1 MQAGVGSLAAA
12 FQAFLC
18 GCHDKPRPFFTV
30 VEPTEAACFYKSMIM
45 ADGKPHAVK
54 GDMNTIMAGLA
65 CGEPSEIAWDILKKN
80 ADAFIA
86 CSDHVALKGM
96 RVLGNPLEG
105 DDSIISGESG
115 AVTTGLVYELLNN
128 SMFNELAEQLG
139 LGADSRVL
147 VISTEGDTDPEHY
160 RKVVW

>member
-1 MQAGVGSLAAA
+1 
-12 FQAFLC
+12 
-18 GCHDKPRPFFTV
+18 
-30 VEPTEAACFYKSMIM
+30 MIM
-45 ADGKPHAVK
+45 ADGKPHAVH
-54 GDMNTIMAGLA
+54 GDLDTIMAGLA
-65 CGEPSEIAWDILKKN
+65 CGEPSEIAWEILQEN

-86 CSDHVALKGM
+86 CSDQVALKGM

-105 DDSIISGESG
+105 DDRVISGESG

-128 SMFNELAEQLG
+128 PMFNELAEQLG

-147 VISTEGDTDPEHY
+147 VISTEGDTDPEYY